1 MGTVAARSTKHTR
14 EERSWFALHSTT
26 TKPTRAPKS
35 FALPQCMRAQ
45 EWRRNRR
52 AEEKL
57 DVVENAEIPAAAP
70 PVARRDGQVKA
81 LNAMSGGGWVVW
93 FSDEL
98 SVGLI

>member
-1 MGTVAARSTKHTR
+1 MVCPAFDDYEADAS
-14 EERSWFALHSTT
+14 A
-26 TKPTRAPKS
+26 KS

-81 LNAMSGGGWVVW
+81 T
-93 FSDEL
+93 
-98 SVGLI
+98 

>member
-26 TKPTRAPKS
+26 TKPTRVPKS

-81 LNAMSGGGWVVW
+81 T
-93 FSDEL
+93 
-98 SVGLI
+98 